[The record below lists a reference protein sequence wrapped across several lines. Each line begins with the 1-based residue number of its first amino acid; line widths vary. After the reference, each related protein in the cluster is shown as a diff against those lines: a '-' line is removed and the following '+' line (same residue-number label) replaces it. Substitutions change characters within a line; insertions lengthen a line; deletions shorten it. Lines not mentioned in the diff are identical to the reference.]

1 MAKKTNGTPLQN
13 AKKVIQDRRPA
24 VESNMSVFRLKGG
37 HTLLVRP
44 KFMYKDENGGKVKVR
59 YSDQFDSIFVDEQDD
74 GGEPVKLERI
84 PLSATN
90 TLHDP
95 LLRDYLLLHPDYGRK
110 FYLVDKEGDAQRDLE
125 KIDKFDSVWDEVR
138 KLEDHQLRALTM
150 MLIPSMAISEI
161 NKALPSRLRLMLREI
176 ASKNPEDVKDVLQDP
191 ILNTIY
197 LYHMGVA
204 LDIIKFSPKRE
215 AVLWTDS
222 GQELCKVPVNKDPGL
237 HTARQL
243 LTDEYLKAKEL
254 LESKLND

>member
-1 MAKKTNGTPLQN
+1 
-13 AKKVIQDRRPA
+13 
-24 VESNMSVFRLKGG
+24 
-37 HTLLVRP
+37 
-44 KFMYKDENGGKVKVR
+44 
-59 YSDQFDSIFVDEQDD
+59 
-74 GGEPVKLERI
+74 
-84 PLSATN
+84 
-90 TLHDP
+90 
-95 LLRDYLLLHPDYGRK
+95 
-110 FYLVDKEGDAQRDLE
+110 
-125 KIDKFDSVWDEVR
+125 
-138 KLEDHQLRALTM
+138 
-150 MLIPSMAISEI
+150 MLIPSMAISEV